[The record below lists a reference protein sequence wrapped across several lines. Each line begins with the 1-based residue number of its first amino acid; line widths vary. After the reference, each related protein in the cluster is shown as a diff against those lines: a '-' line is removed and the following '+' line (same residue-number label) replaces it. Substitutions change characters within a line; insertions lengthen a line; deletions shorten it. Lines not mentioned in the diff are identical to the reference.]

1 MTAALLKELFGVT
14 KPIIAMVHLPGL
26 PGRPRHDRRAAV
38 RAITDT
44 VAADVAALQDAGVD
58 GLLFCN
64 EADLPYQLGVG
75 PEAAAAI
82 GAVRRELCRPFGV
95 NLVWDPVA
103 SLAVARATGASFV
116 REVFTGV
123 YESDLGVMR
132 PELGAIGAYRSGIGA
147 ESVALFSNITPEFAS
162 SAASRTVA
170 QRARSAAFLGVDA
183 LLVSGAITGEPTDL
197 DQLRA
202 AKAAAPDVPVLANTG
217 VTADTVAGVL
227 AVADGAIV
235 GTSLK
240 RDGNTWNPVDPVRA
254 KALMTAARQSPPAG
268 PSSQNGVNALWPRAR
283 CSTSSATCTGR
294 ACASAS
300 SSTPPRST
308 SRTCWCSAGT
318 WRARPSSRSS
328 AARTA
333 GGTAPLSATGTS

>member
-1 MTAALLKELFGVT
+1 M
-14 KPIIAMVHLPGL
+14 
-26 PGRPRHDRRAAV
+26 AAV
-38 RAITDT
+38 
-44 VAADVAALQDAGVD
+44 
-58 GLLFCN
+58 
-64 EADLPYQLGVG
+64 
-75 PEAAAAI
+75 I
-82 GAVRRELCRPFGV
+82 GAVRRELSTPFGV

-132 PELGAIGAYRSGIGA
+132 PDLGAIAAYRSGIGA
-147 ESVALFSNITPEFAS
+147 EAVALFSNITPEFAS
-162 SAASRTVA
+162 SMASRTVA

-197 DQLRA
+197 AQLRE
-202 AKAAAPDVPVLANTG
+202 AKAAAPGVPVLANTG
-217 VTADTVAGVL
+217 VTADSVAACL

-240 RDGNTWNPVDPVRA
+240 RDGITWNPVDPVRA
-254 KALMTAARQSPPAG
+254 QALMTAARR
-268 PSSQNGVNALWPRAR
+268 SSHNGVNALWPRAR
-283 CSTSSATCTGR
+283 CSTSSATCTGP

-300 SSTPPRST
+300 SSMPPVST

-318 WRARPSSRSS
+318 
-328 AARTA
+328 
-333 GGTAPLSATGTS
+333 

>member
-1 MTAALLKELFGVT
+1 MNPLLQDLFGVT
-14 KPIIAMVHLPGL
+14 KPVIAMVHLPGL
-26 PGRPRHDRRAAV
+26 PGRPRHEKKTSV
-38 RAITDT
+38 RAIADAL
-44 VAADVAALQDAGVD
+44 AADIAALQDAGVD

-75 PEAAAAI
+75 PEAAAAMAAII
-82 GAVRRELCRPFGV
+82 GAVRSELTRPFGV

-132 PELGAIGAYRSGIGA
+132 PDLGAIAAYRAGIGA

-162 SAASRTVA
+162 SLASRTVA

-202 AKAAAPDVPVLANTG
+202 AKAAAPGVPVLANTG

-235 GTSLK
+235 GTSMK
-240 RDGNTWNPVDPVRA
+240 KNGITWNPVDPVRA
-254 KALMTAARQSPPAG
+254 QALMTAARR
-268 PSSQNGVNALWPRAR
+268 SSQNGVNA
-283 CSTSSATCTGR
+283 
-294 ACASAS
+294 
-300 SSTPPRST
+300 
-308 SRTCWCSAGT
+308 
-318 WRARPSSRSS
+318 
-328 AARTA
+328 
-333 GGTAPLSATGTS
+333 

>member
-1 MTAALLKELFGVT
+1 MTSTLLKDLFGVA
-14 KPIIAMVHLPGL
+14 KPVIAMVHLPGL
-26 PGRPRHDRRAAV
+26 PGRPRHDRRAGM

-44 VAADVAALQDAGVD
+44 VAADIAALQEAGVD

-75 PEAAAAI
+75 PEATAAMAAVI
-82 GAVRRELCRPFGV
+82 GAVRCELSTPFGV

-132 PELGAIGAYRSGIGA
+132 PDLGAIAAYRSGIGA
-147 ESVALFSNITPEFAS
+147 ETVALFSNITPEFAS
-162 SAASRTVA
+162 SMASRTVA

-202 AKAAAPDVPVLANTG
+202 AKTAAPGVPVLANTG

-240 RDGNTWNPVDPVRA
+240 QDGITWNPVDPVRA
-254 KALMTAARQSPPAG
+254 QALMTAARQARR
-268 PSSQNGVNALWPRAR
+268 SSQNGVNA
-283 CSTSSATCTGR
+283 
-294 ACASAS
+294 
-300 SSTPPRST
+300 
-308 SRTCWCSAGT
+308 
-318 WRARPSSRSS
+318 
-328 AARTA
+328 
-333 GGTAPLSATGTS
+333 